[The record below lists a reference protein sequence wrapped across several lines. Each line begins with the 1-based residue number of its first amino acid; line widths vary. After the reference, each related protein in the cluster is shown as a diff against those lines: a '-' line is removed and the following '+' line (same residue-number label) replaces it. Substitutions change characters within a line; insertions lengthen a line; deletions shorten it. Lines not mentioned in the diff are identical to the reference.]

1 MKYQNTGMSIK
12 KKKIKS
18 NMTKVIENNMAEIL
32 TLIVFV
38 LVMTMTSCQTV
49 KEITMSDSKR
59 MTQCNYVN
67 R

>member
-1 MKYQNTGMSIK
+1 MVKEK
-12 KKKIKS
+12 L
-18 NMTKVIENNMAEIL
+18 ENNMAEIL

-49 KEITMSDSKR
+49 KEVTMSDNKV

>member
-1 MKYQNTGMSIK
+1 MSIK
-12 KKKIKS
+12 NKKTIN

-49 KEITMSDSKR
+49 KEITMSDNKV